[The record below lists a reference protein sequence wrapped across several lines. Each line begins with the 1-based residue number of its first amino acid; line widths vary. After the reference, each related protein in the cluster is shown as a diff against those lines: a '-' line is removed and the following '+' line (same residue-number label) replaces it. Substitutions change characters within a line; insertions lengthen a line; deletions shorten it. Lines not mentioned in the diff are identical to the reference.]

1 MPFSS
6 STWIGLLQN
15 FQAEKALRKVDTFSE
30 DTKIFFFSF
39 PKKKTFHA
47 VQTHYVTQLLIH
59 HARGL
64 ASYY

>member
-6 STWIGLLQN
+6 STWIGLWQN
-15 FQAEKALRKVDTFSE
+15 FQAEKALAKVDTFSE
-30 DTKIFFFSF
+30 DTKIFFFFS
-39 PKKKTFHA
+39 KKKAFHA